1 MKETRKRTIRKRI
14 RQSLSSSKMKTTTT
28 TTTTTTTNKRKKMQI
43 LEEGK
48 LFFYLNQRKMN
59 VVVVVV
65 VRAHLLKG
73 KLIISKK
80 RLKDL
85 INNRNRINR
94 NMTSLEKI

>member
-1 MKETRKRTIRKRI
+1 
-14 RQSLSSSKMKTTTT
+14 MKTATTARTTT
-28 TTTTTTTNKRKKMQI
+28 KKQKK
-43 LEEGK
+43 ENVNFGRRE
-48 LFFYLNQRKMN
+48 MN

-85 INNRNRINR
+85 IKYKSRINR